1 MAGGRATLA
10 AGFDDGFFDV
20 DDDAGE
26 LADAA
31 VEAPAAEADVL
42 EAELLESDA
51 SEGAGASAGSSV
63 SPFAGSAEASGVAA
77 VSEAL
82 LELASEA
89 LASPE
94 PPDRES
100 FAPATAGERAKATAS
115 IHPKNNRIRSSVRI

>member
-1 MAGGRATLA
+1 VAGGRATLA
-10 AGFDDGFFDV
+10 ADFEDGFFDV

-42 EAELLESDA
+42 ETELLESDA
-51 SEGAGASAGSSV
+51 SEGAGASAE
-63 SPFAGSAEASGVAA
+63 PSGVAA

-100 FAPATAGERAKATAS
+100 FAPATAGETAKATAS

>member
-1 MAGGRATLA
+1 LA
-10 AGFDDGFFDV
+10 ADFDDDFFDV
-20 DDDAGE
+20 DDDVGK

-31 VEAPAAEADVL
+31 VEEPAGEAGVL
-42 EAELLESDA
+42 ETELLESDA
-51 SEGAGASAGSSV
+51 SDGAGASAGSSV
-63 SPFAGSAEASGVAA
+63 SRFAGSVEASGAAA
-77 VSEAL
+77 VSEVL

-100 FAPATAGERAKATAS
+100 FVPATAGERAKATAS

>member
-1 MAGGRATLA
+1 LA
-10 AGFDDGFFDV
+10 ADFDDDFDV
-20 DDDAGE
+20 DFDDDAGK

-31 VEAPAAEADVL
+31 VEAPAGEAGIL
-42 EAELLESDA
+42 ETELLESDA
-51 SEGAGASAGSSV
+51 SDGAGASAGSSV

-77 VSEAL
+77 VSEVL
-82 LELASEA
+82 LELASDA